1 MQANKN
7 IQKLTP
13 YLSIPHKIWNCNQS
27 NVLKLDWNE
36 ATIPPSPCVIE
47 SVTKFLVNGNLNWY
61 PNTKNLSLLDKIA
74 KYTKQTDSSFV
85 ELFEGSDCAHECIV
99 DVFLERS
106 DKIGIIS
113 PTYDNFRSRANG
125 VGIETLSFSL
135 DENFNLDFDNLECF
149 IHEKRIKLLYLCNP
163 NNPTGKAY
171 DIQKI
176 KSLIINNPNVMF
188 VIDEAYYEFTGQS
201 VCDLVQQCNNLII
214 TRTFSKA
221 FALAS
226 FRIGYIISHPE
237 NINSINKLRNPKNVP
252 MLSQVAAQ
260 AALEDLQYTKDYI
273 DEVSCARKEFVKF
286 LNTLTTNRGGV
297 FNDSVANFVLIQ
309 NENISLFVGFLEKEG
324 IFIRNYSH
332 LISKN
337 CRISIGTRNQMS
349 YVAEKIQEFARKQG
363 GFSLV

>member
-47 SVTKFLVNGNLNWY
+47 RVTKFLINGNLNWY

-74 KYTKQTDSSFV
+74 KYTKQADSSFV
-85 ELFEGSDCAHECIV
+85 ELFEGSDCAHECII
-99 DVFLERS
+99 DVFLDRS

-176 KSLIINNPNVMF
+176 KSLIVNNPNVMF
-188 VIDEAYYEFTGQS
+188 VIDEAYYEFAGQS